1 MLGRWYLGRY
11 AERFGTS
18 AELPR
23 DPAALL
29 GLFEQV
35 GCPATKRSLVEPD
48 QIDRSWQGGV

>member
-11 AERFGTS
+11 AEHFGTS

-23 DPAALL
+23 DTAALL

-35 GCPATKRSLVEPD
+35 GCTATN
-48 QIDRSWQGGV
+48 